1 MCDEVNF
8 FVQTSNYKIK
18 VNDRMNYVV
27 EYIKKNKMLVL

>member
-27 EYIKKNKMLVL
+27 EYI